1 MPQKSSPGSVYFLI
15 IIFLATRCH
24 SYADRLRSQ
33 LSVSGAMPRRKG
45 MCYTA
50 IR

>member
-1 MPQKSSPGSVYFLI
+1 MPQKSSPGPVYFLI

-24 SYADRLRSQ
+24 SYADRLRSR
-33 LSVSGAMPRRKG
+33 LTVSGAMPRREV
-45 MCYTA
+45 MYYIA